1 MVFAGMTLN
10 DRVLHYFFM
19 SLGCP
24 KTQVAME
31 HLQGAEII
39 YRLNLDIPLV
49 CGIHDSEIHSKHR
62 FTMVHMGLFE
72 HGVST
77 NLMVSH

>member
-1 MVFAGMTLN
+1 
-10 DRVLHYFFM
+10 
-19 SLGCP
+19 
-24 KTQVAME
+24 ME

-77 NLMVSH
+77 NFDGQSLNKYIYIYILFYICHNIHNHFPV